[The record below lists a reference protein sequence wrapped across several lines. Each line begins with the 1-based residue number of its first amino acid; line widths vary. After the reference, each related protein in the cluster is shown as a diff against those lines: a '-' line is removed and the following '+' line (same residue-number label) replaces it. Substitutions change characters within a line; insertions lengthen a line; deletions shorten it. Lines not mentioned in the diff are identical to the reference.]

1 MNYLMMVGYIVGILL
16 IVKSLFMIISF
27 LGIEINQ
34 YANYGLWVV
43 GLFIFWLILP
53 NKSGQVFS

>member
-1 MNYLMMVGYIVGILL
+1 MNYLTIGGFIIGILL
-16 IVKSLFMIISF
+16 IIKSLFMIISF